1 MTFAAGACKDER
13 HREDVR
19 ATARVVA
26 AGCCVDADAPARDD
40 GTIFRDIGFEDI
52 GLKDVSF
59 RDVGFGD
66 SRFRDIRLRDMAKIP
81 SRLDDKIAFLGKH
94 PIFRDIDREA
104 LGQLCQYAKTRK
116 YRKGAVVFSKGDPGD
131 RLLAVMSGTVKIGI
145 SAANGR
151 NTVFNLVS
159 DGELFGEIAFLDGS
173 SRTADAVANSACEI
187 LAIDKRDMLPF
198 MQSQPLL
205 LMRFIELLCNRLRWV
220 SEHVEQIGLPDLQAR
235 LAKTLVR
242 LGERDPAFAS
252 GGKVSITQQ
261 ELSEMIGM
269 SRESINRQLR
279 AWVAQ
284 GWVRLGHGA
293 IVVLNLGSLKGIAA
307 DDTPGPG
314 DRR

>member
-1 MTFAAGACKDER
+1 
-13 HREDVR
+13 
-19 ATARVVA
+19 
-26 AGCCVDADAPARDD
+26 
-40 GTIFRDIGFEDI
+40 
-52 GLKDVSF
+52 
-59 RDVGFGD
+59 
-66 SRFRDIRLRDMAKIP
+66 MAKTI
-81 SRLDDKIAFLGKH
+81 SRLDDKVAFLGRH
-94 PIFRDIDREA
+94 PIFRGLDREA

-145 SAANGR
+145 SGPNGR
-151 NTVFNLVS
+151 STVFNMVR

-173 SRTADAVANSACEI
+173 SRTADATANTACEI

-198 MQSQPLL
+198 MQAQPLL
-205 LMRFIELLCNRLRWV
+205 LMRFVELLCERLRWV

-242 LGERDPAFAS
+242 LGERDPAFATS
-252 GGKVSITQQ
+252 GKIAITQQ

-293 IVVLNLGSLKGIAA
+293 IVVLNVSPLRAIAA
-307 DDTPGPG
+307 DDTVRPG